1 MPTNERLDQLL
12 NRSSDR
18 DNPDVERV
26 AEVVSSVQVVA
37 VVGMSRNPEKAARRV
52 PSYMATKGYD
62 IIPVNPFA
70 DRILGKVA
78 YPHLDEVAVA
88 VDMVLVFRPSADA
101 ATVVKDAAA
110 RAERPV
116 IWLQEGIRADA
127 EASTAR
133 AAGLTVIQDLCFFQ
147 VHRAIA
153 ESQLRS
159 TGAERIDHG

>member
-1 MPTNERLDQLL
+1 MPTSERLEQLL
-12 NRSSDR
+12 SRSSDR
-18 DNPDVERV
+18 DNPDAERI

-101 ATVVKDAAA
+101 GGVINDASA
-110 RAERPV
+110 RAEQPI

-127 EASTAR
+127 EAAVAR
-133 AAGLTVIQDLCFFQ
+133 LSGLTVIQDLCFFQ

-159 TGAERIDHG
+159 LGAGRTDQL